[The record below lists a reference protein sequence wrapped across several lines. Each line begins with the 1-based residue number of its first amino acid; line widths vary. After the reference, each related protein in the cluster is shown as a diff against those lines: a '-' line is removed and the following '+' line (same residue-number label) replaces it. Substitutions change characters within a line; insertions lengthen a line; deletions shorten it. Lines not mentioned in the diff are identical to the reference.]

1 MSVLSN
7 YTASPTRVLGLYRFL
22 LQHSEGREKKSVLMR
37 SFMPPVTTNESAG
50 EPRKILAETITAGE
64 SLGLW
69 EQADGDLV
77 LRKGPTN
84 GQVEAGAAEGPT
96 EETVTSTRL
105 WTIVSN
111 ALWTGN
117 DDNDDLG
124 YATAWFLAQDPTR
137 GGWTQSRVSEQIKD
151 TQWSDRTGISESGK
165 YTCFRDWVTYLG
177 LGWHL
182 PGSSGRELL
191 PDPTAHIRNRLADI
205 LDEPGQ
211 EMVFPTFVE
220 HLANLCPALDG
231 GRYRLAVEGD
241 QVERPENHL
250 SATTTVALQRLEDEH
265 TLELVSK
272 ADAPSHLVLETD
284 GKRRQISHVV
294 WRSRDQ

>member
-22 LQHSEGREKKSVLMR
+22 LQHSEGCEKKSVLMR

-96 EETVTSTRL
+96 EETVTSMRL

-117 DDNDDLG
+117 DGNDDLG
-124 YATAWFLAQDPTR
+124 YATAWFLAQDPAR

-151 TQWSDRTGISESGK
+151 TEWSDRTGISESGK

-182 PGSSGRELL
+182 PSSSGRELL

-205 LDEPGQ
+205 FDESGQ
-211 EMVFPTFVE
+211 EMIFPTFIE
-220 HLANLCPALDG
+220 HIAKISPVMDG
-231 GRYRLAVEGD
+231 GRFRRAVEAERPG
-241 QVERPENHL
+241 RPENHL
-250 SATTTVALQRLEDEH
+250 SASTVLALQRLEEENVVD
-265 TLELVSK
+265 LLSK
-272 ADAPSHLVLETD
+272 SDAPSHLVLAVE
-284 GKRRQISHVV
+284 GERRQITHIVCKSM
-294 WRSRDQ
+294 Q